1 MKKFFDEQYIKD
13 KSLIEKPKEILFI
26 GKGNVG
32 KSSLINKILEIDAA
46 RISKH
51 PGCTKHFN
59 FYDTGIKMGNIV
71 DGPSYGFRTVSSKS
85 QHKYKKLIKNY
96 ITFSSRL
103 CKLFWCI
110 NLDQG
115 FSEMDRT
122 VFNYIKHLN
131 LPIQIVLTKVDK
143 IPLDVLYPKILAL
156 TQPLK
161 IYNDIISPFIILT
174 SSESGFG
181 IDELKKCVKQSFLES
196 PTRSIFY
203 KAGKVTYSNEDFVDQ
218 AEMERFKLIMEE
230 EKVGLLEKPSLLLE

>member
-1 MKKFFDEQYIKD
+1 MKKFFDEQYKKD
-13 KSLIEKPKEILFI
+13 KSLIQKPKEILFI

-32 KSSLINKILEIDAA
+32 KSSLVNEILQIDAA
-46 RISKH
+46 RISKN

-59 FYDTGIKMGNIV
+59 FYDTGIQMGNVV

-103 CKLFWCI
+103 CKLFWCV
-110 NLDQG
+110 NLEHG

-122 VFNYIKHLN
+122 VFNYIKNLN
-131 LPIQIVLTKVDK
+131 LPIQIVLTKIDK
-143 IPLDVLYPKILAL
+143 VPLDLLYPKILAL

-161 IYNDIISPFIILT
+161 IYDDIISPFVILT
-174 SSESGFG
+174 SSKSGFG

-196 PTRSIFY
+196 PTRNIFY
-203 KAGKVTYSNEDFVDQ
+203 KAGKITYLNEDYYNDKE
-218 AEMERFKLIMEE
+218 AENFKFLIQE
-230 EKVGLLEKPSLLLE
+230 EKQGLLEKPSLLLE